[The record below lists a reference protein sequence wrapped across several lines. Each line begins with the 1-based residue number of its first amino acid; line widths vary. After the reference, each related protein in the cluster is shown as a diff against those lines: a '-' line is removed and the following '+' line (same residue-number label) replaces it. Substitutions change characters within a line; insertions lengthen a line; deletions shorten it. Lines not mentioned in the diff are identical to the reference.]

1 MEKPLGQYRVQ
12 VTWLWRAAF
21 RFISPEGKFIFIDP
35 WLKDNPLCPTEY
47 KELDKLQA
55 DVVLYTHDHFDHE
68 GDTAE
73 IAKNTGAMVIASV
86 DLMQSLQQK
95 GVDRNQIIPLSYG
108 GAAHVAGITAAMVP
122 AWHTTAPSVGF
133 VIGFSSGFA
142 IYHPGDTCLFSDM
155 ALIQALYKPQLVLAP
170 VGGTYTM
177 DDYAASLACR
187 DYLKP
192 EYVIPMHYPADLCD
206 TSPSDCAE
214 KFYNHMQGS
223 GIEVIMSKPGETIN
237 F

>member
-1 MEKPLGQYRVQ
+1 MEKSSGQYRVQ

-95 GVDRNQIIPLSYG
+95 GVDRNQIIPLSYR

-133 VIGFSSGFA
+133 VISFSSGFA
-142 IYHPGDTCLFSDM
+142 IYHPGDTCLFSDFSECCFHWN
-155 ALIQALYKPQLVLAP
+155 LPFLHTTFGEAP
-170 VGGTYTM
+170 
-177 DDYAASLACR
+177 
-187 DYLKP
+187 K
-192 EYVIPMHYPADLCD
+192 I
-206 TSPSDCAE
+206 TSRLNQYDITFFIE
-214 KFYNHMQGS
+214 NNGS
-223 GIEVIMSKPGETIN
+223 RLTS
-237 F
+237 